1 MNKLSKIFCVLIT
14 YQLLIVNANASSGH
28 DAHSAPISETHK
40 SVSHENAQPDHQ
52 VKSESS
58 HDNHHAR
65 KKGKDSPQSAYTK
78 LLAGHKRYMQMSL
91 RKDGKA
97 IKDRQKLATGQEPHT
112 VILSCSDSRVPPE
125 IIFDQALGEIFVI
138 RTAGQML
145 DSSSIA
151 SIEYAVSHLGTNL
164 IVVMGHESCGAVKA
178 ALDTLK
184 GADAGSSWLN
194 KLVGDIHPRVRKFSD
209 LPRSE
214 GVVVESWSNVIGVSE
229 DLRLRSK
236 IIDDAVKSG
245 DVEIKK
251 ALYHLGSGNVEWRD

>member
-1 MNKLSKIFCVLIT
+1 MSKFSV
-14 YQLLIVNANASSGH
+14 LLIFGFYFQIFTNSTLASSSH
-28 DAHSAPISETHK
+28 DAHGDAHAEAPKAAAAHAQAS
-40 SVSHENAQPDHQ
+40 SHEG
-52 VKSESS
+52 
-58 HDNHHAR
+58 HAR
-65 KKGKDSPQSAYTK
+65 KKGKDSPASAFQK
-78 LLAGHKRYMQMSL
+78 LNNGHKRYMNMTL

-97 IKDRQKLATGQEPHT
+97 VKDRQKLATGQEPHT
-112 VILSCSDSRVPPE
+112 IILSCSDSRVPPE

-214 GVVVESWSNVIGVSE
+214 GVVVESWSNVNGVAA
-229 DLRLRSK
+229 DLQERSK
-236 IIDDAVKSG
+236 IIDDAIKSG

-251 ALYHLGSGNVEWRD
+251 ALYHLGSGNVEWRE